1 MASRSRIEGGEGVIT
16 VSSALTAALA
26 HLQTQGA
33 GHSITLPYSA
43 FGNVSS
49 IVNDGDGGPVS
60 SFIAKWQKQHGLS
73 T

>member
-1 MASRSRIEGGEGVIT
+1 VIT
-16 VSSALTAALA
+16 LSNALTAALA

-49 IVNDGDGGPVS
+49 IDSWCLKNGVTYSQEGRFVTLEIDTT
-60 SFIAKWQKQHGLS
+60 AGL
-73 T
+73 